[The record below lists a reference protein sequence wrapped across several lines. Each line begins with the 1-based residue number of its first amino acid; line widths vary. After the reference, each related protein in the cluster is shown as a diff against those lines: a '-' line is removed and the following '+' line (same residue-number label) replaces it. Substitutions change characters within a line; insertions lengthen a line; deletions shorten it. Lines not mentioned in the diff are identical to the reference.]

1 MVDRAQQSKE
11 NARCGDLSPTMTV
24 IARIGAMAA
33 HIPYSSRF
41 RNIRT
46 YEQVCR
52 FRAANLEAKDICP
65 IVSIFFPLESPR

>member
-33 HIPYSSRF
+33 HIPYIAHGF
-41 RNIRT
+41 GT
-46 YEQVCR
+46 YEHTNKFVALGQQTWKR
-52 FRAANLEAKDICP
+52 K
-65 IVSIFFPLESPR
+65 IFVQL